1 MIKADIVRQISDR
14 LQLNDRSALALVDA
28 TIESLKEVIN
38 RDGRLELRD
47 FGVFTVKTRKPRV
60 GRNPR
65 NLVEYPIPGRRVVTF
80 RMGRE
85 LKIAS
90 LKSKSLAASESGP
103 KAE

>member
-1 MIKADIVRQISDR
+1 MIKADIVREISEKFSIKDR
-14 LQLNDRSALALVDA
+14 NALALVDA
-28 TIESLKEVIN
+28 TLESLKEVIH

-47 FGVFTVKTRKPRV
+47 FGVFTVKTRKART

-85 LKIAS
+85 FKKAS
-90 LKSKSLAASESGP
+90 VRDEGTAK
-103 KAE
+103 

>member
-1 MIKADIVRQISDR
+1 MIKADIVRQISENLNLKDR
-14 LQLNDRSALALVDA
+14 NALTLVDA
-28 TIESLKEVIN
+28 TLESIKEVIN

-47 FGVFTVKTRKPRV
+47 FGVFTIKTRKART

-85 LKIAS
+85 LKKAGS
-90 LKSKSLAASESGP
+90 PEESSPPVTGT
-103 KAE
+103 E